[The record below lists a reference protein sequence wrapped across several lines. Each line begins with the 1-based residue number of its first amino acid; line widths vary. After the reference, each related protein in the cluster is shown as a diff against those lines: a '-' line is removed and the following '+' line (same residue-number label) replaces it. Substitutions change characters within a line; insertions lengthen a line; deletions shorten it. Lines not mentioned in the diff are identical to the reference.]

1 MFSEAYNGE
10 IRKYFD
16 NQMVLLKSR
25 VAELKEKET
34 KAAEKTGTKA
44 EETKAEEKTGTK
56 AEETKAEEKTGTKAE
71 ETKAAEKT
79 GVKAEEAKA
88 AETAGNLYH
97 VSRMLLERKIE
108 EISSRLEQCTQDEA
122 EALKFL
128 YSAMPMSDLLN
139 YPVTVYLAYAKHA
152 VFLWNEGAFAGKVPE
167 KLFANYVLHH
177 RVHNEDIA
185 DTRKFFY
192 NRLRERTAGKSMYE
206 AAVETNYWCA
216 EKATYQTTFMRT
228 QNPLT
233 MYGTAAGRCGEE
245 APFVVTALRSI
256 GIPARE
262 VASPWWVHCDDNH
275 ACVEAWCDG
284 EWHFLGGCEPEKILD
299 KGWFEGPASRAMMIE
314 SRWFGKDSPEEQ
326 VVGRP
331 DMAASVNH
339 LGLYAKTAELVVKV
353 IDEAGNPVPGAR
365 VDFAVLN
372 YARFNSVAFLYTGKE
387 ENSPDY
393 GKVRIE
399 TGYGDFLVCAYADGC
414 YGETHVSLE
423 GITEQ
428 KNLYGEKADE
438 TEKSGCIVAL
448 EQEENGGKESQ
459 SDKPE
464 YNVLITES
472 ECTGIPEMET
482 PQAGLRA
489 ECTVILRKEIP
500 ELNQWRDMDFH
511 APKGVL
517 QDERMT
523 EEEAAAEKAAL
534 EKAAGSRQRRIE
546 AFYRK
551 EDAERVL
558 MRFTEE
564 DRSVVDE
571 ILHQARGNMGE
582 IVRFLEWDFTAQV
595 PELERRYGQEH
606 WKVKAL
612 KTLHPNDLW
621 DIRAEVLA
629 ECSVCASPYAGE
641 FSQEVFFAD
650 LLNPCAMFEF
660 PRACRKV
667 LQGMFSEAEKEEIRE
682 EPKCLLEK
690 LDSLLI
696 SMPEQE
702 YANLI
707 TGPVGCLTGGIG
719 NEISRAVLCIQIY
732 RALGIPARMRPMDKN
747 LEYYMDGRFVP
758 LNAKKAGHQ
767 GVLILESGETLK
779 LEDWKHYSLSRFE
792 NGRFMPLFIRPE
804 RKKPES
810 AAEQEKESES
820 GMERRAEQGTESE
833 VMRESNEAADEK
845 AERRLELESGRYRL
859 VTTNRLP
866 NGNQFVKI
874 QDFDLP
880 EGEEKRI
887 ALQICEIFE
896 EALLSRTQVEDF
908 ALHTAEGKEVM
919 LSALSEGKRALVLW
933 LELTREPTEHV
944 LNEICEKHELFQKL
958 TSPIYFVLRKGENY
972 VQDQTLLKTRG
983 FLPWAEILF
992 HDFGEPYA
1000 NLSRQVGRNP
1010 GKLPLAA
1017 IMENGKNCI
1026 FSDSGYNVGMAD
1038 MLLRILE

>member
-56 AEETKAEEKTGTKAE
+56 AEETKAEEKTGTKAQ
-71 ETKAAEKT
+71 
-79 GVKAEEAKA
+79 EAKA
-88 AETAGNLYH
+88 AEAAGNLCH

-108 EISSRLEQCTQDEA
+108 EISSGMEQCTQDES
-122 EALKFL
+122 EALEFL

-262 VASPWWVHCDDNH
+262 VAAPWWVHCDDNH
-275 ACVEAWCDG
+275 AWVEAWCDG

-331 DMAASVNH
+331 DMAARVNH

-414 YGETHVSLE
+414 YGEAHVSLG
-423 GITEQ
+423 GIIEQ
-428 KNLYGEKADE
+428 KNLYSEKAE
-438 TEKSGCIVAL
+438 EAEKSGYTAAL
-448 EQEENGGKESQ
+448 EQEENDGR
-459 SDKPE
+459 
-464 YNVLITES
+464 
-472 ECTGIPEMET
+472 ET
-482 PQAGLRA
+482 PQTGLET
-489 ECTVILRKEIP
+489 ECSVILRKEMP

-511 APKGVL
+511 APIGTL

-523 EEEAAAEKAAL
+523 EEEAAAEKVEL

-606 WKVKAL
+606 WKVEAL

-667 LQGMFSEAEKEEIRE
+667 LQDMFSEAEKKEIRE
-682 EPKCLLEK
+682 EPRCLPEK

-747 LEYYMDGRFVP
+747 LECYMDGRFVP

-804 RKKPES
+804 RKRPEPGVKQEKKPEPGV
-810 AAEQEKESES
+810 EQEKKPEPEMKQETEHRTEPEKEPKKMPESE
-820 GMERRAEQGTESE
+820 
-833 VMRESNEAADEK
+833 EAAVQK

-887 ALQICEIFE
+887 VLQMREISE